1 METILILYS
10 TEHCQLCEQA
20 LDLLLS
26 MPELAGRTVRVVDI
40 AADDQLFAEL
50 AEAIPVLEFQSGS
63 GVGER
68 LSWPFD
74 AAMIS
79 GSIRQVE

>member
-1 METILILYS
+1 MATILILYG

-40 AADDQLFAEL
+40 AEDDDRFAEL
-50 AEAIPVLEFQSGS
+50 AEAIPVLDIQSAS
-63 GVGER
+63 GARQR

-74 AAMIS
+74 AGLIS
-79 GSIRQVE
+79 SSVRQVE